1 MPEDREK
8 VEDFISLWRKKMMND
23 PSKPSA
29 IGETLD
35 RIQEVEQENEEL
47 RKKIKENI
55 QLFTKTEEIV
65 KRTIAENEKLKEELK
80 KSSSTDQ
87 SQLNNLQ
94 LEIAELTNNVK
105 SLTIRLT
112 ERDNLVSLKDTEI
125 TGLKLRLNDA
135 TSALELM
142 EDTKPEVSQS
152 LVEDLQS
159 KLLEK
164 NSQINELEQT
174 ITALN
179 QELTQLNEELI
190 GKETSS
196 HVDYVVPVDTA
207 NLDVIKPQSAQTSTK
222 TLELLCQDLQ
232 ADLNRYKKLIDKLTQ
247 EKSELQQAV
256 ESGGIQIEPDEL
268 KELKNENE
276 DLRIEISQLHEN
288 IKEASKTTPQALSL
302 VEATRMVEDLNEKL
316 QEKDQVILQLKK
328 SNQPQKIVPQGP
340 MPGLVEDLQKKINK
354 LKMTIEEKDKIIEEL
369 KS

>member
-1 MPEDREK
+1 
-8 VEDFISLWRKKMMND
+8 
-23 PSKPSA
+23 
-29 IGETLD
+29 
-35 RIQEVEQENEEL
+35 
-47 RKKIKENI
+47 
-55 QLFTKTEEIV
+55 
-65 KRTIAENEKLKEELK
+65 
-80 KSSSTDQ
+80 
-87 SQLNNLQ
+87 
-94 LEIAELTNNVK
+94 
-105 SLTIRLT
+105 
-112 ERDNLVSLKDTEI
+112 SLKDSEI
-125 TGLKLRLNDA
+125 TGLKLRLNDT

-159 KLLEK
+159 KLSEK
-164 NSQINELEQT
+164 NSQINDLEQK
-174 ITALN
+174 ITTLN

-207 NLDVIKPQSAQTSTK
+207 NPEVIKPQSAQTSTK

-302 VEATRMVEDLNEKL
+302 VEATRMVED
-316 QEKDQVILQLKK
+316 
-328 SNQPQKIVPQGP
+328 
-340 MPGLVEDLQKKINK
+340 
-354 LKMTIEEKDKIIEEL
+354 
-369 KS
+369 